1 MPGSCGPGRRARTRA
16 CGVLG
21 LLLAAWIAPV
31 AGVAEESPAPA
42 AANIEGSTLVLEGM
56 TYVVSDGTKNEMVVA
71 AETARVVPDRDEAHL
86 DDVHARLGSRA
97 PGGVPGGGMEM
108 RCDGGVFHLGT
119 RDFVAT
125 GNVRG
130 LTSDGRRF
138 RTEVLHYRASDGFV
152 WSDEAVILRDKG
164 ALLEGTGFEY
174 YVREDRFRLRKARIR
189 EEAS

>member
-1 MPGSCGPGRRARTRA
+1 M
-16 CGVLG
+16 
-21 LLLAAWIAPV
+21 AALIAPGGGSAQEPEV
-31 AGVAEESPAPA
+31 PA
-42 AANIEGSTLVLEGM
+42 AANIEGGTLVLQGM
-56 TYVVSDGTKNEMVVA
+56 TYVVSAGNRNEMVVA
-71 AETARVVPDRDEAHL
+71 AQEAIVVPDDDEAHL
-86 DDVHARLGSRA
+86 DDVHARMGSRA

-108 RCDGGVFHLGT
+108 RCDTGVFNLQT

-138 RTEVLHYRASDGFV
+138 RTQRLHYRASDGFV

-174 YVREDRFRLRKARIR
+174 HIREDRFRLRKARIR
-189 EEAS
+189 EEGS